1 MADKDKI
8 VLGIH
13 TILDPNNQGQG
24 SSAELTDGHAWIT
37 VTRNGKTEYYGLW
50 PDNHPTRSLD
60 NGPASDIRKGIE
72 SEPIFNPPTASR
84 YVELTPDQAKK
95 LEEALKENVEWGY
108 TNTCASWASKTY
120 SNVTGQS
127 IDASEYLITDTPR
140 ELTKSIN
147 ALEKK
152 LPTSIDKPSPPIESK
167 KSSWN
172 LFGENTINN
181 DVKNVYD
188 KLYEGLA
195 PQLAEKGAEKWTVPM
210 LAEMTHECIKKGINS
225 DKIAHMG
232 INEEKNTIYVVAN
245 NKRDFAA
252 VDAIEASKA
261 NPNERLQEANQLHGD
276 LEQKELDRQLQLAQ
290 QQERGGR
297 GFG

>member
-1 MADKDKI
+1 MTDKTI
-8 VLGIH
+8 LGIH
-13 TILDPNNQGQG
+13 TYLSGKG
-24 SSAELTDGHAWIT
+24 STASTDIDDGHAWIS
-37 VTRNGKTEYYGLW
+37 VTKNGKTEYYGLW
-50 PDNHPTRSLD
+50 PDEHDNVVD
-60 NGPASDIRKGIE
+60 NGKGSDIRVGIE
-72 SEPIFNPPTASR
+72 KGFPVTASR
-84 YVELTPDQAKK
+84 YVELTPEQTKK
-95 LEEALKENVEWGY
+95 LEAALKENVEWGY

-120 SNVTGQS
+120 SNITGQK
-127 IDASEYLITDTPR
+127 IDASDYLITDTPR

-152 LPTSIDKPSPPIESK
+152 LPTSIDKPSPPIEPK

-195 PQLAEKGAEKWTVPM
+195 PQLAGKGAEKWTVPM
-210 LAEMTHECIKKGINS
+210 LAEMTNECIKKGMS
-225 DKIAHMG
+225 ADKIAHMG

-245 NKRDFAA
+245 NKRDFAT